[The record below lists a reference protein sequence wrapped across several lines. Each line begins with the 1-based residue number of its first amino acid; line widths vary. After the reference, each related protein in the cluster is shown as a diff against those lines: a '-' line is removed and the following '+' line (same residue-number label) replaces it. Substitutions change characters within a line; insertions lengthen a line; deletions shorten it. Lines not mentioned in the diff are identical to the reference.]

1 MKDSKEA
8 LREEFDG
15 LQERARKLS
24 AEKAEYQLLV
34 HLVENL
40 TKISAGEETISR
52 KLQCILETI
61 GGSNITLCYKTDRGY
76 RCLDALGNNTY
87 LDQLNEANTEEAFKT
102 CRFVEVVED
111 FSKTLMQT
119 PEFSRAYTWYFPI
132 ESGSNT
138 ALGVIK
144 IEGTYIGSPE
154 MRKQILSFFRYAA
167 VILKNEILGLS
178 KLKSSQVKLREE
190 IEERKQIEQNLFL
203 EKEQLRITFQSIGDG
218 VITTDTQAKITT
230 LNDVA
235 EELTGWSTAEAEG
248 KLLKEVFITTNLISG
263 KPAEN
268 LAEAVITTE
277 DIYNKGNYV
286 LLTSR
291 RGKERYIMESA
302 APFRDIKGAIVG
314 AVIIFRDVTENKILN
329 EALRESERSRAVLLS
344 NFPGLAYRCKNDY
357 HWTMELVS
365 EGCYDLTG
373 YCPEDLID
381 NQRVS
386 FNDLILPD
394 DREHVCFKWA
404 QAVANMT
411 RFREEYRIIT
421 ASGEVKWVSEQGEA
435 VNDKSGNVIALE
447 GFITDITDRKIRE
460 EEIIFISYH
469 DKLTGLYNR
478 RYFEEELRRLDTE
491 RNLPLTVVMADVN
504 GLKIIN
510 DAFGHQAGDSLLQ
523 KVAETIKNH
532 CRSDDILARIGGDE
546 FVLLLP
552 KTKAAAAKQLIDRIS
567 KQILS
572 NNMMGLEA
580 SVSFGI
586 DTKSTASTLINEVLR
601 NAEDY
606 MYRNKLHESTS
617 KTSTVIKSILNTLHV
632 KSPREEAHSRRVSLL
647 CEKIAFAMGLSF
659 EEVKKMRLAGE
670 LHDIG
675 KIAVD
680 TAILDK
686 EGELTKTERTEI
698 RRHPETGFRLL
709 GTSRE
714 FYSIAEYVLAHH
726 ERWDGKGYPKGLSK
740 EAIPWEA
747 RVIAIA
753 DAYDAMTS
761 HRPYRRAMTR
771 KQALAEIS
779 KNAGKQFDPEIA
791 RIFIKKVLE

>member
-1 MKDSKEA
+1 
-8 LREEFDG
+8 
-15 LQERARKLS
+15 
-24 AEKAEYQLLV
+24 
-34 HLVENL
+34 
-40 TKISAGEETISR
+40 
-52 KLQCILETI
+52 
-61 GGSNITLCYKTDRGY
+61 
-76 RCLDALGNNTY
+76 
-87 LDQLNEANTEEAFKT
+87 
-102 CRFVEVVED
+102 
-111 FSKTLMQT
+111 
-119 PEFSRAYTWYFPI
+119 
-132 ESGSNT
+132 
-138 ALGVIK
+138 
-144 IEGTYIGSPE
+144 
-154 MRKQILSFFRYAA
+154 
-167 VILKNEILGLS
+167 
-178 KLKSSQVKLREE
+178 
-190 IEERKQIEQNLFL
+190 
-203 EKEQLRITFQSIGDG
+203 
-218 VITTDTQAKITT
+218 
-230 LNDVA
+230 
-235 EELTGWSTAEAEG
+235 
-248 KLLKEVFITTNLISG
+248 
-263 KPAEN
+263 
-268 LAEAVITTE
+268 
-277 DIYNKGNYV
+277 
-286 LLTSR
+286 
-291 RGKERYIMESA
+291 
-302 APFRDIKGAIVG
+302 
-314 AVIIFRDVTENKILN
+314 
-329 EALRESERSRAVLLS
+329 
-344 NFPGLAYRCKNDY
+344 
-357 HWTMELVS
+357 
-365 EGCYDLTG
+365 
-373 YCPEDLID
+373 
-381 NQRVS
+381 
-386 FNDLILPD
+386 
-394 DREHVCFKWA
+394 
-404 QAVANMT
+404 
-411 RFREEYRIIT
+411 
-421 ASGEVKWVSEQGEA
+421 
-435 VNDKSGNVIALE
+435 VIALE